1 MNRLFHIFSSIVLSL
16 ALAGSALAQ
25 ESALASAFASLP
37 GGQPTPATVRVIT
50 DGEEA
55 WYARWYLLE
64 NARKSIDMT
73 YFIVGDDVFGRAA
86 LGMLLKKAREGVKVR
101 LMLDARGSGK
111 LTRGGRDMLQELAGQ
126 PGIEVRVYNP
136 ITKAL
141 LRIPENVRNVLAS
154 NHDKLIITDGEWLLT
169 GGRNLAAHYFGRKSD
184 NPEVYRDTDVIVQG
198 GIVPAQGKRAFDEE
212 FAKTDNRTIQPD
224 RFGNWRSKVHELEVA
239 RRVMQGHISG
249 MPKIEPGDSSLEGI
263 VRAESEELVPFR
275 NLTGYAGYRPF
286 SGDLRVSA
294 ALLDSHSF
302 VERARNDITP
312 GLEKLIDAAQSEVL
326 IQNPYVVLTDTIRA
340 CLKRASDR
348 GVKITLSTNSP
359 ESTDSL
365 LTQAMFVREWR
376 QLLADIPTLR
386 IHALKGEHKL
396 HAKVFVIDNQVAV
409 VGSYNL
415 DPMSEDINSE
425 ALLVVND
432 PDFAR
437 RNAERV
443 AHDVEESVEYTIR
456 IAKDG
461 SIEQVTGPSSHVAE
475 STLKNVERLGK
486 LAFLRPLI

>member
-1 MNRLFHIFSSIVLSL
+1 MNRLFHIFRYVVLSL
-16 ALAGSALAQ
+16 ALAVPALAQ
-25 ESALASAFASLP
+25 DTALAQAFAALP

-64 NARKSIDMT
+64 HATKSIDMT

-136 ITKAL
+136 ISRAL
-141 LRIPENVRNVLAS
+141 LRIPENVRHVIAS

-169 GGRNLAAHYFGRKSD
+169 GGRNLAAHYFGRKAD
-184 NPEVYRDTDVIVQG
+184 NPEVYRDTDVIVRG
-198 GIVPAQGKRAFDEE
+198 GIVPAQGKKAFDEE
-212 FAKTDNRTIQPD
+212 FAKTDSRAIKAD
-224 RFGNWRSKVHELEVA
+224 RFGNWRSKIHELEVA
-239 RRVMQGHISG
+239 RRVMQGYISG
-249 MPKIEPGDSSLEGI
+249 MPAIDPADSALEGL
-263 VRAESEELVPFR
+263 VSAESAELVPFR
-275 NLTGYAGYRPF
+275 NLRGYAGYRPF
-286 SGDLRVSA
+286 SGDRQVRA

-302 VERARNDITP
+302 VERSRNDITP
-312 GLEKLIDAAQSEVL
+312 GIEKLIDAAETEVL
-326 IQNPYVVLTDTIRA
+326 IQNPYVVLTDKIRA

-365 LTQAMFVREWR
+365 LTQAMFVREWK
-376 QLLADIPTLR
+376 QLLVDIPTLR

-396 HAKVFVIDNQVAV
+396 HAKVFVIDDEVAI

-415 DPMSEDINSE
+415 DPISEDINSE
-425 ALLVVND
+425 ALLVVHD
-432 PDFAR
+432 ADFAR

-443 AHDVEESVEYTIR
+443 AGDVAESVEYTIR
-456 IAKDG
+456 VNRDG
-461 SIEQVTGPSSHVAE
+461 GIEQVTGPSSHVAE